1 MDGTA
6 LIFSV
11 ALATFLLAG
20 LVKGVIGL
28 GLPTIAMG
36 LLAIVM
42 PPAQAAAL
50 LVIPSFVTNVWQL
63 ALGPNLRPLLR
74 RLWPMLLGICAG
86 TWPGAG
92 LLTADNGTRATT
104 ALGLALMLYAILG
117 LCAVRFAVPVRAEPW
132 LSFAAGAVTGLVSA
146 ATGVFVIP
154 AAPYLQALEL
164 EKDDLVQALG
174 LSFTVSTVAL
184 AVVLAHD
191 GALQPAIA
199 GASALALLPALAG
212 MALGQWLR
220 ARARPDVFRLCFFAG
235 SAPSGGTSRGA
246 RVLLRRADFVSSL
259 TGLLPH
265 L

>member
-6 LIFSV
+6 LIVGV
-11 ALATFLLAG
+11 AFATFLLAG

-50 LVIPSFVTNVWQL
+50 LVVPSFVTNVWQL

-92 LLTADNGTRATT
+92 LLTADNGSRATT
-104 ALGLALMLYAILG
+104 ALGIALMLYAILG
-117 LCAVRFAVPVRAEPW
+117 LCAVRFTVPVRAEPW
-132 LSFAAGAVTGLVSA
+132 LSFAVGAVTGLISA

-154 AAPYLQALEL
+154 AVPYLQALGL

-184 AVVLAHD
+184 AAILAHD
-191 GALQPAIA
+191 GALQPAMA

-220 ARARPDVFRLCFFAG
+220 ARARPDAFRLCFFAG
-235 SAPSGGTSRGA
+235 LLLLGAHLAARG
-246 RVLLRRADFVSSL
+246 LY
-259 TGLLPH
+259 
-265 L
+265 

>member
-1 MDGTA
+1 MNGTA
-6 LIFSV
+6 LIVGV
-11 ALATFLLAG
+11 AFATFLLAG
-20 LVKGVIGL
+20 VVKGVIGL

-50 LVIPSFVTNVWQL
+50 LVVPSFVTNIWQL
-63 ALGPNLRPLLR
+63 ALGPNFRSLLW

-92 LLTADNGTRATT
+92 LLTADNGMRATA

-117 LCAVRFAVPVRAEPW
+117 LCSVRFVVPARAELW
-132 LSFAAGAVTGLVSA
+132 LSFAAGALTGLITA

-154 AAPYLQALEL
+154 AVPYLQALGLETNEL
-164 EKDDLVQALG
+164 VPALG
-174 LSFTVSTVAL
+174 ISFTVSTVAL
-184 AVVLAHD
+184 AAILAHD
-191 GALQPAIA
+191 GALQAAIA

-220 ARARPDVFRLCFFAG
+220 ARARPDVFRLCLFAG
-235 SAPSGGTSRGA
+235 LLLLGVHLAVRGL
-246 RVLLRRADFVSSL
+246 V
-259 TGLLPH
+259 
-265 L
+265 